1 MEKIASTEPATKQE
15 EDKHV
20 YFCNTFFGTQ
30 AGNLD
35 RIAQATSFTSNRI
48 DVMGKEERS
57 AADDPEDSALTQARR
72 LAAADSITRAGEEGK
87 LHSTMAEA
95 FGLAPR
101 LRRPALLLNESL
113 RMPGQVVGEVSTI
126 HRVDDLGNPF
136 TMTYPSDLGAM
147 SNKHGKNQNSMKEK
161 FEESA

>member
-1 MEKIASTEPATKQE
+1 MCISATLSLGLKQE
-15 EDKHV
+15 TSIESHKQPALPP
-20 YFCNTFFGTQ
+20 TESMSWARKKGQRRMTQ
-30 AGNLD
+30 KTVPSRKPG
-35 RIAQATSFTSNRI
+35 
-48 DVMGKEERS
+48 
-57 AADDPEDSALTQARR
+57 

-136 TMTYPSDLGAM
+136 TMTYPSDSGGM
-147 SNKHGKNQNSMKEK
+147 SNKHGEVFYRKAGNRTGALLPGPRQGVLRLVKLE
-161 FEESA
+161 

>member
-1 MEKIASTEPATKQE
+1 MKGTLLNPNFSFQPIRELLWQTEETILEHQELRQEWKKLVREYLVIIENIAITQPDIEQE
-15 EDKHV
+15 EDKQGH
-20 YFCNTFFGTQ
+20 FCNTFLGAQ

-57 AADDPEDSALTQARR
+57 AADDPEDSALTQARL

-101 LRRPALLLNESL
+101 LRRPDLLLN
-113 RMPGQVVGEVSTI
+113 
-126 HRVDDLGNPF
+126 
-136 TMTYPSDLGAM
+136 
-147 SNKHGKNQNSMKEK
+147 
-161 FEESA
+161 